1 MVNAK
6 AFVQAS
12 DDYMRKQASL
22 HEEDSEWKSSKIVPF
37 ADGFMQRYSEGRL
50 IVHDAGGGAGR
61 IVALAC
67 DHLGGEWEITADK
80 TLLGL
85 SRGALQVQAEANPD
99 GHACQRRD
107 QTQDGP
113 EMGDRGP

>member
-6 AFVQAS
+6 AFVHAS
-12 DDYMRKQASL
+12 DDYMRRHASL
-22 HEEDSEWKSSKIVPF
+22 HEEDSEWKSSKMVPF
-37 ADGFMQRYSEGRL
+37 EDGFMQRQTKGRL
-50 IVHDAGGGAGR
+50 VVLDVGGGAGR

-85 SRGALQVQAEANPD
+85 SQGALQVQAEANPD

>member
-1 MVNAK
+1 MNAK

-50 IVHDAGGGAGR
+50 VVHDVGGGAGR

-67 DHLGGEWEITADK
+67 DYLGGEWGITADK

>member
-1 MVNAK
+1 MNAK
-6 AFVQAS
+6 AFVHAS
-12 DDYMRKQASL
+12 DDYMRRHASL
-22 HEEDSEWKSSKIVPF
+22 HEEDSEWKSSKMVPF
-37 ADGFMQRYSEGRL
+37 EDGFMQRQTKGRL
-50 IVHDAGGGAGR
+50 VVLDVGGGAGR

-85 SRGALQVQAEANPD
+85 SQGALQVQAEANPD